1 MALKPVQDPALL
13 AALNGPDAP
22 AAGPKP
28 VTDPALLAELN
39 KPELAPGQTEL
50 NSQIPEPAGPAAP
63 LPEEPSIWEKF
74 KAGLSNA
81 VGGDAPDPVLDMLGH
96 GLSTVVQGAPEVIAG
111 GINNAVA
118 QSVAGLAGSFV
129 PDANDSANFMR
140 DFIQTHSHEP
150 QGENA
155 KALSA
160 GLDEAMEP
168 LANIKRSLGEGTLE
182 ATGSPGLAAAAD
194 TAPDLAMMLLGGPK
208 AAEGAAELPKTP
220 LKADTV
226 VNPKVGDLR
235 AADIRLRPSDVRA
248 MTPGAKKVPG
258 EFREKFA
265 DAPELKKNVTLHNQ
279 QRFTDIASKEIGT
292 KDLTDA
298 SLEAAEKPHT
308 DKYQQA
314 EDALLEHKVSDDFAN
329 TFREAAASAKLPKG
343 EQSGITR
350 VIGALRRRATTRARS
365 NDVKTEEA
373 GYADRD
379 LADKLEESFG
389 KELAAAGEPQLLK
402 EYQDARQ
409 ALAKIND
416 VRMTTRADHIDA
428 AKLYQLN
435 QKSEGK
441 RLTGGLKL
449 IADASEYA
457 ENVTKHSRTTAAR
470 AGGEIEGSREGIT
483 KGFLK
488 GAIRKIPGMNVG
500 SKGFQDTLGK
510 ADEARTSY
518 YGQKPDIAPE
528 RGPEQHGLD
537 LREALQLDAPPGEVG
552 APVRSQR
559 DLGPQTDAL
568 GSAFEFNRPPGEVGI
583 PPDAQISLQDLLGL
597 GEPLDLKKSPG
608 RVGKPKRAS

>member
-1 MALKPVQDPALL
+1 MALKPVQDPSLL
-13 AALNGPDAP
+13 AALNAPDAP

-39 KPELAPGQTEL
+39 KPALAPGETAM
-50 NSQIPEPAGPAAP
+50 NSPVPTAESMAAAP
-63 LPEEPSIWEKF
+63 APVAEEPSIWEKF
-74 KAGLSNA
+74 KSTFTPAE
-81 VGGDAPDPVLDMLGH
+81 DPVFDMA
-96 GLSTVVQGAPEVIAG
+96 SDAIANTVKGAPEVIAG
-111 GINNAVA
+111 GINNAAA
-118 QSVAGLAGSFV
+118 QGVAGLAGSFV
-129 PDANDSANFMR
+129 SDPNDSANFMR
-140 DFIQTHSHEP
+140 DFIEQNSHAP
-150 QGENA
+150 QGDSA
-155 KALSA
+155 KQLSGA
-160 GLDEAMEP
+160 IGDAMEP
-168 LANIKRSLGEGTLE
+168 LGNIKRSLGEGTLE

-208 AAEGAAELPKTP
+208 AAEIGAELPKTP
-220 LKADTV
+220 LKANPV

-265 DAPELKKNVTLHNQ
+265 NAPDLKKDVTLHNQ
-279 QRFTDIASKEIGT
+279 QRYTDIAAKEIGA
-292 KDLTDA
+292 KDLSDA
-298 SLEAAEKPHT
+298 SIDAAEKPHT

-314 EDALLEHKVSDDFAN
+314 EDALLEHKVSNEFAD

-343 EQSGITR
+343 EQSGVTR

-379 LADKLEESFG
+379 LADKLEASFG
-389 KELAAAGEPQLLK
+389 KELEAAGEPQLLK

-416 VRMTTRADHIDA
+416 VRMTTRAEHIDA
-428 AKLYQLN
+428 AKLYQLD
-435 QKSEGK
+435 QKSGGK

-449 IADASEYA
+449 ISDADEYA
-457 ENVTKHSRTTAAR
+457 PNVSKHSLTTAAR
-470 AGGEIEGSREGIT
+470 AGGEIESSKEGMF
-483 KGFLK
+483 KSAAKAVL
-488 GAIRKIPGMNVG
+488 RKVPGMDVG

-518 YGQKPDIAPE
+518 YGKKPDIAPE
-528 RGPEQHGLD
+528 QGPEQHGLD
-537 LREALQLDAPPGEVG
+537 LREALQLDA
-552 APVRSQR
+552 
-559 DLGPQTDAL
+559 
-568 GSAFEFNRPPGEVGI
+568 PPGEVGI

-597 GEPLDLKKSPG
+597 GEPLNLKKSPG